1 MKILAGLVLS
11 IITSLLI
18 AFGLEAVIETFI
30 DQDHPYW
37 IYFIMA
43 AIMHY
48 FAALSRGE

>member
-1 MKILAGLVLS
+1 MKLLAGLVLS

-30 DQDHPYW
+30 DQDHSYW

-43 AIMHY
+43 TIMHY
-48 FAALSRGE
+48 FAALSRSE

>member
-30 DQDHPYW
+30 DEDHPYW

-43 AIMHY
+43 TIMHY
-48 FAALSRGE
+48 FAALSRSE

>member
-1 MKILAGLVLS
+1 MKIFIGLILS

-30 DQDHPYW
+30 DQDHSYW

-43 AIMHY
+43 TIMHY
-48 FAALSRGE
+48 FAALSRSE

>member
-1 MKILAGLVLS
+1 MKIFIGLVLS

-30 DQDHPYW
+30 DEDHPYW

-43 AIMHY
+43 MIMHY
-48 FAALSRGE
+48 FAALSRSE

>member
-1 MKILAGLVLS
+1 MKILAGLALS

-30 DQDHPYW
+30 DEDHPYW